1 MGKAEENKQHKRLS
15 LLNTAFE
22 LFTTKGV
29 NKTSIS
35 EISEQAGIAKG
46 TFYLYFK
53 DKYAIQDCLVAY
65 EANRIFEK
73 AHIQLNNELF
83 QKVSDSFEDA
93 IICLVDCVIEQLN
106 ENPVIL
112 RFIAKNLSWGIF
124 SNIRISDLDNQNCMD
139 IFDEL
144 IQRSKKK
151 FRQNLRLQKK

>member
-53 DKYAIQDCLVAY
+53 DKYDIRNKLISHQSGLVLSKALDDLK
-65 EANRIFEK
+65 ESRIEE
-73 AHIQLNNELF
+73 QYSGLE
-83 QKVSDSFEDA
+83 VSKRHFS
-93 IICLVDCVIEQLN
+93 L
-106 ENPVIL
+106 L
-112 RFIAKNLSWGIF
+112 RTMS
-124 SNIRISDLDNQNCMD
+124 STSSPRIKLC
-139 IFDEL
+139 
-144 IQRSKKK
+144 
-151 FRQNLRLQKK
+151 